1 MPLILEKSLVRGSN
15 NEKSLSQ
22 VGFTD
27 LFLDTKV
34 CVTTDLH
41 ININTITS

>member
-1 MPLILEKSLVRGSN
+1 MPLIFEKSLVRGSN
-15 NEKSLSQ
+15 NEKSLSH
-22 VGFTD
+22 VVFTD

-41 ININTITS
+41 INTITS